1 MLTYADIAW
10 GMFKEAKNTFEAVLV
25 RCDCAHHPTRD
36 TQPEQCVRDPQLLVD
51 LALAELSLGDAAG
64 ANASLSAALQQSLLD
79 SSSSSSSGDPS
90 LAAADSGVM
99 PDLLLARAMLGDLTA
114 SAQALELYSRGKF
127 VGRLPVHFPPPQLP
141 IKALLQASAGSVQA
155 LLRLY

>member
-1 MLTYADIAW
+1 MLTYADIEL

-64 ANASLSAALQQSLLD
+64 ANASLSAALEQSLLD
-79 SSSSSSSGDPS
+79 SSASSGDPS

-114 SAQALELYSRGKF
+114 PAQALELYSRGKF
-127 VGRLPVHFPPPQLP
+127 VGRMPVHFL
-141 IKALLQASAGSVQA
+141 ALSF
-155 LLRLY
+155 LLRLSYKPLQALRRLY

>member
-1 MLTYADIAW
+1 LGI
-10 GMFKEAKNTFEAVLV
+10 FKEAKNTFEAVLV

-64 ANASLSAALQQSLLD
+64 ANASLSAALEQSLLD
-79 SSSSSSSGDPS
+79 SSGDPS

-114 SAQALELYSRGKF
+114 PAQALELYSRGKF
-127 VGRLPVHFPPPQLP
+127 VGRMPVHFL
-141 IKALLQASAGSVQA
+141 ALSF
-155 LLRLY
+155 LLRL

>member
-79 SSSSSSSGDPS
+79 SSSSSSSSSSSGDPS

-127 VGRLPVHFPPPQLP
+127 VGRMPVHFPSPS
-141 IKALLQASAGSVQA
+141 AS
-155 LLRLY
+155 Y